1 MDEVRLHGG
10 RVTEGVVRVGDTVRR
25 PQKANTAFVRDL
37 LSYLDEQ
44 GFDGAPRS
52 LGADELGRETFSYLP
67 GEAPAELDP
76 DLSDGA
82 LVKAARLIRRFH
94 DATAGSPLA
103 GDQETVCH
111 NDLSP
116 CNFVFRDGHPI
127 GIIDFDAAAPG
138 SRFDDLGYAIFLWLN
153 LGTDGRDPDEQARRI
168 QLFCEAYLVNA
179 DRRIVDA
186 ILDAVASNVKR
197 LEDQARHADAEW
209 WQRQLDW
216 VTKHRDELEP

>member
-25 PQKANTAFVRDL
+25 PRKTNTAFVRDL
-37 LSYLDEQ
+37 LSYLEEQ

-52 LGADELGRETFSYLP
+52 IGADELGRETFSYLP
-67 GEAPAELDP
+67 GEVPAELDP
-76 DLSDGA
+76 DLSDDV

-94 DATAGSPLA
+94 DATAGSPLT

-116 CNFVFRDGHPI
+116 CNFVFRHGQPV

-153 LGTDGRDPDEQARRI
+153 LGTDGRDADEQARRI
-168 QLFCEAYLVNA
+168 RLFCEAYRINA

-186 ILDAVASNVKR
+186 IPDAIASNVKR
-197 LEDQARHADAEW
+197 LEGQGRHADAEW

-216 VTKHRDELEP
+216 VTQHRDELEP

>member
-1 MDEVRLHGG
+1 MDELRLHGG

-25 PQKANTAFVRDL
+25 PQNANTAFVRDL

-44 GFDGAPRS
+44 GFDGAPHS
-52 LGADELGRETFSYLP
+52 LGADELGRETFSYLA
-67 GEAPAELDP
+67 GEVPAELAGLP
-76 DLSDGA
+76 DEVLA
-82 LVKAARLIRRFH
+82 KAARLIRRFH

-116 CNFVFRDGHPI
+116 CNFVFRHGQPV

-138 SRFDDLGYAIFLWLN
+138 GRFDDLGYAIFLWLN

-168 QLFCEAYLVNA
+168 RLFCKAYRISA
-179 DRRIVDA
+179 DRRVDDA
-186 ILDAVASNVKR
+186 ILNAIASNVRR
-197 LEDQARHADAEW
+197 LEGQGRHADAEW
-209 WQRQLDW
+209 WRRQLDW
-216 VTKHRDELEP
+216 VTQHRDELEP